1 MASGAKEQNFSTK
14 MTAIDPKRTQQYMT
28 RISLKNFLVG
38 FLSTLFVLAIPL
50 HADDQ
55 TGYKPLFSVHMPFGP
70 SAKGNVVT
78 DYMAATGSTTI
89 TEAKKR
95 WEKFSE
101 DHSGT
106 DYEDLTDLTLF
117 RQAAFELARIYYL
130 LGDKAKG
137 DKEMMKAYSIVAYD
151 IPDEDKARQWCRSSK
166 YCDINLPESLRNA
179 PFKSA
184 PENN

>member
-1 MASGAKEQNFSTK
+1 
-14 MTAIDPKRTQQYMT
+14 MT
-28 RISLKNFLVG
+28 RISLKNFFVGLFGAFLV
-38 FLSTLFVLAIPL
+38 FALPL

-55 TGYKPLFSVHMPFGP
+55 TSYKPLFSVHLPFDP
-70 SAKGNVVT
+70 SAKGNVIT
-78 DYMAATGSTTI
+78 DYMAAMGSTSI
-89 TEAKKR
+89 TEAKKQ

-130 LGDKAKG
+130 LGDKTKG
-137 DKEMMKAYSIVAYD
+137 DQEMMKAYNIVAYE
-151 IPDEDKARQWCRSSK
+151 IPDEDKARQWCRSNK
-166 YCDINLPESLRNA
+166 YCDINIPESLRDA

-184 PENN
+184 PGNN